1 MIKNI
6 LIIMNERE
14 FYTFYVRNKSVTHA
28 AYFMNPS
35 SIRLYYI
42 SPNTIRFYSSKSSK
56 DTFPLKVYSDLTDV
70 KTIYRENNRRSGI
83 YRWVNLING
92 STYIGSAADLTRRL
106 RDYFSPKWLMK
117 ESLKNNSI
125 IYRALLKNGY
135 SNFRLEILEYC
146 EKDSILERENYYF
159 NRLKP
164 TYNIC
169 LVAGSSLG
177 RVTKDSTRFKL
188 KYAWMVRLFKE
199 NSKYFVK
206 QINFSEF
213 VLNWLDKKVKKLE
226 LTTNKLQRMF
236 DKITENKTP
245 LVRSYVTRNKI
256 LSSSPTA
263 TTILVTD
270 LNNGIT
276 TSYPS
281 ARNAALALN
290 CSNSTIMNKLK
301 GKNSKTLKGRYLI
314 RGNISVVEVAR
325 EL

>member
-1 MIKNI
+1 MGIGSA
-6 LIIMNERE
+6 
-14 FYTFYVRNKSVTHA
+14 RNKGVTHA
-28 AYFMNPS
+28 YSKKPCSFMLRYMSPS
-35 SIRLYYI
+35 IV
-42 SPNTIRFYSSKSSK
+42 RFYSSKNTLPS
-56 DTFPLKVYSDLTDV
+56 KVYLDLADV
-70 KTIYRENNRRSGI
+70 KTIYKENNRKSGI

-135 SNFRLEILEYC
+135 SNFRLEILEYHPLLFPEGKWK
-146 EKDSILERENYYF
+146 EKDIIIERENYYF
-159 NRLKP
+159 DVLKP

-188 KYAWMVRLFKE
+188 KYAWMVRLYKE
-199 NSKYFVK
+199 NSNSYAN
-206 QINFSEF
+206 QIVFSEF
-213 VLNWLDKKVKKLE
+213 VLNWLEKKVKKLE

-236 DKITENKTP
+236 DDITENRTP
-245 LVRSYVTRNKI
+245 FVRSHATHLKM
-256 LSSSPTA
+256 SSFSPTA
-263 TTILVTD
+263 VTILVTD
-270 LNNGIT
+270 LNNGVT

-290 CSNSTIMNKLK
+290 SSNSTIMNKLN
-301 GKNSKTLKGRYLI
+301 GKTVKF
-314 RGNISVVEVAR
+314 
-325 EL
+325 